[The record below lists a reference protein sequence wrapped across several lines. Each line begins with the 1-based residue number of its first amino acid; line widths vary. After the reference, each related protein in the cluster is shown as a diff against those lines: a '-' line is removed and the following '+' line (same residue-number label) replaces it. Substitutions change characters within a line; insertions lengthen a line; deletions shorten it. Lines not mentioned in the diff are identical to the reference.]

1 MSLLIDIDTR
11 NNIILR
17 PIVVQMCPEL
27 SALNE
32 KELLT
37 IILIYDYFSLYR
49 QFNERTRIGYAITK
63 VYDDNNPKLLEAL
76 ENKPAGHYITAAI
89 NAYKSLQYNRKGELI
104 RKFEETIDE
113 LQESIN
119 GDLDDKTMDSK
130 LKSIDRLR
138 KQVSS
143 LEKEVTEELIEQN
156 KIEGDQRLSYIE
168 IFQSNREAY
177 KNMLK
182 KKTD

>member
-1 MSLLIDIDTR
+1 MSLLIDVDTR
-11 NNIILR
+11 KNLVLR
-17 PIVVQMCPEL
+17 PIVLEMCPEL
-27 SALNE
+27 SALDQ
-32 KELLT
+32 KELLV
-37 IILIYDYFSLYR
+37 IIYVYDYFSLFR

-63 VYDDNNPKLLEAL
+63 VYEDNNPKLLEAL
-76 ENKPAGHYITAAI
+76 ENKPSGHYITAAVT
-89 NAYKSLQYNRKGELI
+89 AYKSLQYNRKGELI

-119 GDLDDKTMDSK
+119 GDLDDKTMESK
-130 LKSIDRLR
+130 LKSIERLR
-138 KQVSS
+138 KQISS
-143 LEKEVTEELIEQN
+143 LEKEVTEELMEQN

-182 KKTD
+182 KK